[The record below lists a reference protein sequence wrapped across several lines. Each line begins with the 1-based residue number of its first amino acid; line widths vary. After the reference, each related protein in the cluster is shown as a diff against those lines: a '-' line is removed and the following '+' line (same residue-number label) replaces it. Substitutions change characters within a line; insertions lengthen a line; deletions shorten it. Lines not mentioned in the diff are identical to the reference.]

1 MTLDLFTCDV
11 SLEDRNIKKI
21 ICDHFSISTFNVV
34 IPDTFN
40 DDDIVAL
47 IAVKLYALTSYNPEL
62 FILQFIYCI
71 LV

>member
-1 MTLDLFTCDV
+1 MHVVLLFNLVVPDTFNELLIV
-11 SLEDRNIKKI
+11 VIL
-21 ICDHFSISTFNVV
+21 FNVV

-40 DDDIVAL
+40 YDDIVAL

-62 FILQFIYCI
+62 FILQFIYYI